1 MYINIQTWVCPKKES
16 ENWQRVVAN
25 LSRDIKHSVYNSINR
40 EIFSEKFIVDLD
52 LRTSGIQLN
61 KKSFMNLEINL
72 YTKIEL
78 DFKGSQLKELIR
90 KIIKEIYKD
99 CIIRNEYF
107 TFSSSKEKLKI
118 KTTL

>member
-1 MYINIQTWVCPKKES
+1 
-16 ENWQRVVAN
+16 
-25 LSRDIKHSVYNSINR
+25 
-40 EIFSEKFIVDLD
+40 
-52 LRTSGIQLN
+52 
-61 KKSFMNLEINL
+61 MNLEINL